1 MALEHLGQLRDPP
14 CKAVVVSRMRDAPSA
29 DGPDVVAH
37 RSWIEAGDVADD
49 RPRLLKLAHPVGDGR
64 LREPDGGGDVHLRR
78 LRVGLEEIE
87 DLIIYRVKGHSGFLK
102 SDKERFGR

>member
-1 MALEHLGQLRDPP
+1 
-14 CKAVVVSRMRDAPSA
+14 MRDAHSDEGA
-29 DGPDVVAH
+29 DVVAH

-49 RPRLLKLAHPVGDGR
+49 RPRPLKLAHPVGDGW

-87 DLIIYRVKGHSGFLK
+87 DLIIYRVKGPLRLPTIG
-102 SDKERFGR
+102 ERPIRKIDHGPCARKRATEAQASA